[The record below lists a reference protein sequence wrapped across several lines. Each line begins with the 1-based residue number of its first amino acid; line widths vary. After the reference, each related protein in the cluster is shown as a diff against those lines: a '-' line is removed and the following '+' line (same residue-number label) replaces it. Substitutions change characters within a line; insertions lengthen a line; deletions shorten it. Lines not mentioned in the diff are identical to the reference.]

1 MATTFS
7 PTRLAKDDASRD
19 RLEKQLFKD
28 VQRLIRY
35 LDSRKQIAS
44 MDSGL
49 TAFYEQMILERC
61 EVLGEIS
68 RR

>member
-1 MATTFS
+1 MAITYRPNS
-7 PTRLAKDDASRD
+7 LMKDDVSRE

-28 VQRLIRY
+28 VRRLIRY
-35 LDSRKQIAS
+35 LDTRKQISS
-44 MDSGL
+44 MDTDL
-49 TAFYEQMILERC
+49 TASYEQMILERC

>member
-1 MATTFS
+1 MYHQS
-7 PTRLAKDDASRD
+7 RLGRDETSRE

-35 LDSRKQIAS
+35 LDSRKQLS
-44 MDSGL
+44 SVDSNL
-49 TAFYEQMILERC
+49 TADYERMILERC

>member
-1 MATTFS
+1 MATTYS
-7 PTRLAKDDASRD
+7 PSRLSKDEASRE

-35 LDSRKQIAS
+35 LDSRKQIS
-44 MDSGL
+44 SPDTGL

>member
-1 MATTFS
+1 MYHQS
-7 PTRLAKDDASRD
+7 RLGRDETSRE
-19 RLEKQLFKD
+19 RLEKQLFRD

-35 LDSRKQIAS
+35 LDSRKQLS
-44 MDSGL
+44 SVDSSL
-49 TAFYEQMILERC
+49 MADYERMILERC

>member
-1 MATTFS
+1 MYHQS
-7 PTRLAKDDASRD
+7 RLGRDETSRE

-35 LDSRKQIAS
+35 LDSRKQLSSIES
-44 MDSGL
+44 NL
-49 TAFYEQMILERC
+49 TADYERMILERC